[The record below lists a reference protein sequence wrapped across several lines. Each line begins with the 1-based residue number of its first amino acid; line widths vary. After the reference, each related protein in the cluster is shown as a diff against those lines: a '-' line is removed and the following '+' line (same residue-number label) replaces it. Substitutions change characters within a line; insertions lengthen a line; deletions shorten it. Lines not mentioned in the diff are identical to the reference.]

1 MELLKQITPKHSRD
15 IVGNKLAIKTFI
27 DILKQ
32 PGYTPKVILLLGPTG
47 CGKTT
52 LCNLVFSELNF
63 KVYEIN
69 SKDNLN
75 NLSTFIVHKT
85 IDSYEETPRRKI
97 IFIDNIDILINTE
110 RSTLSMVDNSIVHLI
125 RTNTYMVLTSKFS
138 EEKTIINALKKNVE
152 IIKLTYP
159 PIKDA
164 FIYLSTI
171 LEDRD
176 EEELLTIVKK
186 QRGNIRDVILNID
199 NTQTELDQIVQ
210 DRGFNEYNNFEIMHA
225 FFTNSKWNDVIAI
238 LNSDPSM
245 MSYLLYENVM
255 DEIYHNRE
263 AVAVM
268 KSFLQI
274 NTLFIW
280 ASILEKFVQDNLEW
294 SLYNPMQIIKIAGI
308 FVVLKNLKT
317 KKERKDVKFRFSQVL
332 SKLSH
337 KNMMY
342 KKLQT
347 ITLPTVDLLNLID
360 AKQIQSSEDLK
371 QVSSTYHKYFG

>member
-15 IVGNKLAIKTFI
+15 IVGNKLAIRTFI

-110 RSTLSMVDNSIVHLI
+110 RSTLSIVDNSIVHLI

-210 DRGFNEYNNFEIMHA
+210 DRGFNEYNNFEIMHT

-274 NTLFIW
+274 NTYFIW

>member
-1 MELLKQITPKHSRD
+1 MELLNKITPKHSRD
-15 IVGNKLAIKTFI
+15 VVGNKVAIKTFI

-32 PGYTPKVILLLGPTG
+32 PTHTPKVLLLLGPTG

-52 LCNLVFSELNF
+52 LCKLVFSELNF

-69 SKDNLN
+69 SKEGLN
-75 NLSTFIVHKT
+75 NLSTYIVQKT
-85 IDSYEETPRRKI
+85 IDSYEEAPRRKI
-97 IFIDNIDILINTE
+97 IFIDNVDILINTE
-110 RSTLSMVDNSIVHLI
+110 RSTLTTIDNSIVHLI
-125 RTNTYMVLTSKFS
+125 RNNIYMVLTSKLS
-138 EEKTIINALKKNVE
+138 EEKTIINVLKKNAE

-176 EEELLTIVKK
+176 EAELLATVKK
-186 QRGNIRDVILNID
+186 QRGNIRDIILNID
-199 NTQTELDQIVQ
+199 NTQNELDQIVQ

-225 FFTNSKWNDVIAI
+225 FFTNSKWNDVISI
-238 LNSDPSM
+238 LHSDPSM
-245 MSYLLYENVM
+245 MSYLFYENVM

-274 NTLFIW
+274 NTYFIW
-280 ASILEKFVQDNLEW
+280 ASVLEKYVQDNLEW

-308 FVVLKNLKT
+308 YAVLKQLKT

-337 KNMMY
+337 KNMMQ
-342 KKLQT
+342 KKLNT
-347 ITLPTVDLLNLID
+347 MTLPTLDLLHLID
-360 AKQIQSSEDLK
+360 AKQIQPNEDIK
-371 QVSSTYHKYFG
+371 QVSSTYHKYFS

>member
-15 IVGNKLAIKTFI
+15 IVGNRVAIKTFI

-32 PGYTPKVILLLGPTG
+32 PTHTPKVILLLGPTG

-69 SKDNLN
+69 SKDGLN

-85 IDSYEETPRRKI
+85 IDSYEEIPRRKI
-97 IFIDNIDILINTE
+97 IFIDNVDILINTE
-110 RSTLSMVDNSIVHLI
+110 RSTLSIIDNSIVHLI
-125 RTNTYMVLTSKFS
+125 RNNVYMVITSKFS
-138 EEKTIINALKKNVE
+138 EEKTIVNALKKNAE
-152 IIKLTYP
+152 IIKLAYP

-164 FIYLSTI
+164 FIYLSSI

-176 EEELLTIVKK
+176 EEDLLTIVKK

-199 NTQTELDQIVQ
+199 NTQQELDQIVR
-210 DRGFNEYNNFEIMHA
+210 DRGFNEYNNFEIVQA
-225 FFTNSKWNDVIAI
+225 FFTNSKWSDVISI
-238 LNSDPSM
+238 LHSDPSM
-245 MSYLLYENVM
+245 ISYLLYENVI
-255 DEIYHNRE
+255 DEVYHNRE

-268 KSFLQI
+268 KSLLQI
-274 NTLFIW
+274 NTFFIW
-280 ASILEKFVQDNLEW
+280 ASIIEKYVQDNLEW

-308 FVVLKNLKT
+308 YVVLKNLKT

-337 KNMMY
+337 RNMMA
-342 KKLQT
+342 KKLST
-347 ITLPTVDLLNLID
+347 ITLPVTDLLHLID
-360 AKQIQSSEDLK
+360 AKQIEPTEDLK
-371 QVSSTYHKYFG
+371 QVSSTYHKYFS

>member
-15 IVGNKLAIKTFI
+15 VVGNKLAIKTLI

-32 PGYTPKVILLLGPTG
+32 PSYTPKVILLLGPTG

-52 LCNLVFSELNF
+52 ICNLVFSELNF

-69 SKDNLN
+69 SKEGLN
-75 NLSTFIVHKT
+75 NIATFIVHKT
-85 IDSYEETPRRKI
+85 IDSYEEAPRRKI
-97 IFIDNIDILINTE
+97 IFIDNVDILINTE
-110 RSTLSMVDNSIVHLI
+110 RSTLSIIDNSIVHLI
-125 RTNTYMVLTSKFS
+125 RHNTYMVITSKFS
-138 EEKTIINALKKNVE
+138 EEKTITNALKKNAE

-164 FIYLSTI
+164 FVYLSTI

-176 EEELLTIVKK
+176 EEELLSIVKK
-186 QRGNIRDVILNID
+186 QRGNIRDIVLNIN
-199 NTQTELDQIVQ
+199 NTQKELDQIVQ
-210 DRGFNEYNNFEIMHA
+210 DRGFNEYNNFEIMQA
-225 FFTNSKWNDVIAI
+225 FFTNSNWNDVIAI

-245 MSYLLYENVM
+245 MSYLFYENIM

-268 KSFLQI
+268 KSYLQI
-274 NTLFIW
+274 NTYFIW
-280 ASILEKFVQDNLEW
+280 ASIIEKYVQDNLEW
-294 SLYNPMQIIKIAGI
+294 TLYNPMQIIKIAGI
-308 FVVLKNLKT
+308 YIVLKNLKT

-337 KNMMY
+337 KNMMQ
-342 KKLQT
+342 KK
-347 ITLPTVDLLNLID
+347 INAIALPTVDLLNLID
-360 AKQIQSSEDLK
+360 AKQIQTNEDLK
-371 QVSSTYHKYFG
+371 QISSTYHKYFG